1 MLDPVGKHGVNQL
14 GKRELRVGV
23 TSFFLNPGEVL
34 EAGIQEAYVLGDDEA
49 LVLSALDYYEDD
61 TSGKTSSILQYF
73 INNSL
78 WQKCHS
84 SITRRDSPFTF
95 SGRIKSLVPHLLH
108 PPPPIIYTDI
118 SSKFI
123 PLKPPLDK

>member
-1 MLDPVGKHGVNQL
+1 MHDPVGKHGVNQL

-78 WQKCHS
+78 C
-84 SITRRDSPFTF
+84 
-95 SGRIKSLVPHLLH
+95 KSVTARLPAVIHLLL
-108 PPPPIIYTDI
+108 
-118 SSKFI
+118 SAAG
-123 PLKPPLDK
+123 